1 MAENRVIGR
10 DGRLPWRL
18 PDDLRRFK
26 RLTLGHPVV
35 MGRKTWDTMNG
46 PLVGRRN
53 IVVTRNP
60 HLRIQGADV
69 VHGLDQ
75 ALQLTRGENEV
86 FIAGGEQIYAAALPI
101 ADRLYLTIVHT
112 TTDGDARFPSF
123 PIDEWTLVEEHRH
136 DGDEHHAYPFT
147 FRTFD
152 RRRST
157 D

>member
-18 PDDLRRFK
+18 PDDMRRFK

-35 MGRKTWDTMNG
+35 MGRKTWDTMKG

-60 HLRIQGADV
+60 RLRIEGVDV
-69 VHGLDQ
+69 VHSIEQ
-75 ALQLTRGENEV
+75 ALQLTRGEDEV
-86 FIAGGEQIYAAALPI
+86 FIAGGERIYAAALPI

-123 PIDEWTLVEEHRH
+123 PMDEWTLVEEHRH
-136 DGDEHHAYPFT
+136 DGDEHHPYPFT